1 MFGPRIALSVA
12 FGLLTAAVVI
22 TLAGYYESPRLL
34 LFQIALIAGPTI
46 VPLMPLPRDG
56 PAMVPGWV
64 AVALLMSAGWAY
76 VIYIDTR
83 PYTGGGASFAS
94 CSVGSPA
101 SSSES
106 SRSSSQQW
114 IAGAAGPAESSRR
127 LTKHALLKPRY

>member
-76 VIYIDTR
+76 VIYIDTQ
-83 PYTGGGASFAS
+83 PYTGGGASFALLLGWFT
-94 CSVGSPA
+94 CFV
-101 SSSES
+101 
-106 SRSSSQQW
+106 
-114 IAGAAGPAESSRR
+114 AGIVAVIISAVDSWRR
-127 LTKHALLKPRY
+127 RTR